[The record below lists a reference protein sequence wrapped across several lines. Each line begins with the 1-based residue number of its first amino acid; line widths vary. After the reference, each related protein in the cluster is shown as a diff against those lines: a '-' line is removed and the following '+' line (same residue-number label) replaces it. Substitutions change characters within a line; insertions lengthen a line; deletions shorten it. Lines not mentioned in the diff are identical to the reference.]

1 MNTKLLAELDE
12 EFNKLKQELKF
23 KVSLNELDEIFF
35 VKDFVQ
41 HEGFVS
47 VQLSRQ
53 ICKRI
58 TDTYN
63 SWIGYI
69 HGIVMPIPN
78 SLISMTEHQLF
89 SEEERNDLLKVM
101 NGLTHLTSTNPLIGL
116 KKDKLAEGK
125 FIDNAVTF
133 WNSDFKPKMI
143 TVLEKVNS
151 NWKEK
156 AN

>member
-1 MNTKLLAELDE
+1 MKKELLITLNEEFTKLKQTLKFNVTLDELDE
-12 EFNKLKQELKF
+12 
-23 KVSLNELDEIFF
+23 VFF
-35 VKDFVQ
+35 IKDFVQ

-63 SWIGYI
+63 SWIGYL

-78 SLISMTEHQLF
+78 SLLSMTEHQLF
-89 SEEERNDLLKVM
+89 SEEERTELLNIM
-101 NGLTHLTSTNPLIGL
+101 NKLVQITSSNTLIGL
-116 KKDKLAEGK
+116 KKDKLQEGA
-125 FIDNAVTF
+125 FIDNAINF
-133 WNSDFKPKMI
+133 WNSEFKPKMLPF
-143 TVLEKVNS
+143 LEKVNS

-156 AN
+156 VA